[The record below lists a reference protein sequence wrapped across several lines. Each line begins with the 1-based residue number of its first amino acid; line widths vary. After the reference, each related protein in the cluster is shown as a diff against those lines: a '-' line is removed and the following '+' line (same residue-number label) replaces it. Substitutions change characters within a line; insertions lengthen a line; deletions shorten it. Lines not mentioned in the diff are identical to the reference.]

1 VSAALVIASL
11 MVLLR
16 FVLVSV
22 VVAVALK
29 TDDRARRQTA
39 ITVLRVLRPFAS
51 LPETLS
57 RR

>member
-1 VSAALVIASL
+1 MSAALVIASL

-51 LPETLS
+51 LP